1 MWFIFGFISIIATI
15 VNVYQFSKNKD
26 YKLAMAVA
34 LATTSLT
41 VLTLYNDV
49 ANLLIVEDWT
59 SLLDVVPTMSSSLKF
74 LVGTSILLN
83 FAPLITDLIK
93 ESN

>member
-15 VNVYQFSKNKD
+15 VNIYQFSKNKD
-26 YKLAMAVA
+26 NKLAMAVA
-34 LATTSLT
+34 IATTSLT

-59 SLLDVVPTMSSSLKF
+59 SLLDVVPTMSSLLNI
-74 LVGTSILLN
+74 LVSTSILLN
-83 FAPLITDLIK
+83 IAPVILQSIRK
-93 ESN
+93 SK